1 MLNMSR
7 KETEVI
13 GAPCEYTKQDSSS
26 FDAAS
31 LRILDQLSLI
41 KGLVRDIHPASSLTR
56 ESRASGSNGDAH
68 FIATHV
74 LGQASTRGAVHTSL
88 ALNTDATHKSVSDQ
102 ILQWPVFEQLLS
114 SLQRFP
120 YIDFH
125 GTEAY
130 SYLDDLLTQSED
142 LSSRSPSGP
151 PWKSSALINIFTEK
165 VDVEKLVE
173 QFHQRVNIKNPILS
187 RQLASQYCQKFHEN
201 GLLFNLETCLVLLM
215 CALGAISMDYRSVIM
230 SQSPGNIPSLAPDL
244 ASLRLGHSY
253 LTAAE
258 KRLGAAISTVNTL
271 SIQCLCL
278 AGIFHMYSIQPMHA
292 LRMFHAAGISLQ
304 NLASTRARPA
314 GAPSQMYSSLFWTC
328 YKSEREILAEIP
340 INAPALR
347 EPGMPNVYP
356 QPPQAASIASNE
368 WAADEEDS
376 WYFLLSEIAL
386 RRITDQVTE
395 IVSKYIHAEIDLPGS
410 QSVQQLIPIVAEF
423 EQQAETFRE
432 NLPPAVKFPDVPEAA
447 STEWKQYSRGRY
459 YRLLE
464 LMHRP
469 FLFNAIHD
477 PGCSP
482 VVRSLAEKGLQN
494 ALRYIQHSHI
504 CHRHHGTWLQLRNEL
519 KEASLLL
526 AASKTTWLAMP
537 RGWEAGIAK
546 AQATFDHWSSEFPS
560 CRTYSNVFRKLAE
573 SSMTRH
579 GVDNPMTY
587 G

>member
-1 MLNMSR
+1 NTR
-7 KETEVI
+7 P
-13 GAPCEYTKQDSSS
+13 A
-26 FDAAS
+26 
-31 LRILDQLSLI
+31 LS
-41 KGLVRDIHPASSLTR
+41 H
-56 ESRASGSNGDAH
+56 
-68 FIATHV
+68 
-74 LGQASTRGAVHTSL
+74 RGT
-88 ALNTDATHKSVSDQ
+88 VSDQ

-120 YIDFH
+120 YSDFH

-130 SYLDDLLTQSED
+130 SYLDDLLTPSED
-142 LSSRSPSGP
+142 LSSRSSSGP
-151 PWKSSALINIFTEK
+151 PWKSFALISISTEK

-187 RQLASQYCQKFHEN
+187 RQLASEYCQNFHED

-215 CALGAISMDYRSVIM
+215 CALGAISMDYGSVIT
-230 SQSPGNIPSLAPDL
+230 SQSPGNNPSSAPDL
-244 ASLRLGHSY
+244 ANLRLGHSY
-253 LTAAE
+253 FTAAE

-292 LRMFHAAGISLQ
+292 LRVFHAAGISLQ
-304 NLASTRARPA
+304 NLSSTGARPA
-314 GAPSQMYSSLFWTC
+314 GEASQMYSSLFWTC

-395 IVSKYIHAEIDLPGS
+395 LVSKYIHAEIDLSGS
-410 QSVQQLIPIVAEF
+410 QSVQQLIPVVAEF

-447 STEWKQYSRGRY
+447 STEWQQYSRGRY

-469 FLFNAIHD
+469 FLFDALHD

-504 CHRHHGTWLQLRNEL
+504 CHRHHGTWLQLRNAL

-526 AASKTTWLAMP
+526 AASKTTWLSMP

-546 AQATFDHWSSEFPS
+546 AQATFDHWSWEFPS
-560 CRTYSNVFRKLAE
+560 CRTYSNVLQKLAE
-573 SSMTRH
+573 SSLADH

-587 G
+587 S

>member
-1 MLNMSR
+1 MNTRGHQKRILPRTGYPRRRALAACLICRER
-7 KETEVI
+7 KRKCDNLRPTCSSCQQI

-41 KGLVRDIHPASSLTR
+41 EGL
-56 ESRASGSNGDAH
+56 
-68 FIATHV
+68 
-74 LGQASTRGAVHTSL
+74 
-88 ALNTDATHKSVSDQ
+88 
-102 ILQWPVFEQLLS
+102 
-114 SLQRFP
+114 RFP

-130 SYLDDLLTQSED
+130 SYLDDLLTPSED
-142 LSSRSPSGP
+142 LSSRSSSGP
-151 PWKSSALINIFTEK
+151 PWKSFALISISTEK
-165 VDVEKLVE
+165 VNVEKLVE
-173 QFHQRVNIKNPILS
+173 QFHQRVNIKNPIL
-187 RQLASQYCQKFHEN
+187 
-201 GLLFNLETCLVLLM
+201 T
-215 CALGAISMDYRSVIM
+215 
-230 SQSPGNIPSLAPDL
+230 
-244 ASLRLGHSY
+244 
-253 LTAAE
+253 AE

-278 AGIFHMYSIQPMHA
+278 AGIFHMYSFQPMHA
-292 LRMFHAAGISLQ
+292 LRVFHAAGISLQ
-304 NLASTRARPA
+304 NLSSTGARPA
-314 GAPSQMYSSLFWTC
+314 GEASQMYSSLFWTC

-395 IVSKYIHAEIDLPGS
+395 MVSKYIHAEIDLSGS
-410 QSVQQLIPIVAEF
+410 QSVQQLIPVVAEF
-423 EQQAETFRE
+423 EQQAESFRE

-447 STEWKQYSRGRY
+447 STEWQQYSRGRY

-469 FLFNAIHD
+469 FLFDALHD

-494 ALRYIQHSHI
+494 ALRFGMH
-504 CHRHHGTWLQLRNEL
+504 
-519 KEASLLL
+519 
-526 AASKTTWLAMP
+526 
-537 RGWEAGIAK
+537 
-546 AQATFDHWSSEFPS
+546 
-560 CRTYSNVFRKLAE
+560 
-573 SSMTRH
+573 
-579 GVDNPMTY
+579 
-587 G
+587 

>member
-1 MLNMSR
+1 MFVMSTNWGSVPIHQTR
-7 KETEVI
+7 LIVIRRGITENTRP
-13 GAPCEYTKQDSSS
+13 A
-26 FDAAS
+26 
-31 LRILDQLSLI
+31 LS
-41 KGLVRDIHPASSLTR
+41 H
-56 ESRASGSNGDAH
+56 
-68 FIATHV
+68 
-74 LGQASTRGAVHTSL
+74 RGT
-88 ALNTDATHKSVSDQ
+88 VSDQ

-130 SYLDDLLTQSED
+130 SYLDDLTESED
-142 LSSRSPSGP
+142 LDPHSPSGP
-151 PWKSSALINIFTEK
+151 PWKSSAPINISTEK

-187 RQLASQYCQKFHEN
+187 RRLASEYCQKFHEN
-201 GLLFNLETCLVLLM
+201 GLLFNLDTCLVLLM
-215 CALGAISMDYRSVIM
+215 CALGAISMDYGSINT
-230 SQSPGNIPSLAPDL
+230 SQSPGNNPSSAPDL
-244 ASLRLGHSY
+244 ANLRLGHSY
-253 LTAAE
+253 FTAAE
-258 KRLGAAISTVNTL
+258 KRLGAAISTLNTL

-304 NLASTRARPA
+304 NLSSTGARPA
-314 GAPSQMYSSLFWTC
+314 GAASQMYSSLFWLC

-395 IVSKYIHAEIDLPGS
+395 IVSKYIHADIILPGS
-410 QSVQQLIPIVAEF
+410 QRIQQLIPIVAEF

-432 NLPPAVKFPDVPEAA
+432 NLPSAVKFPDVPEAA
-447 STEWKQYSRGRY
+447 STEWQQYSRGRY

-482 VVRSLAEKGLQN
+482 VVRSLAEIGLQN

-526 AASKTTWLAMP
+526 AASKTTWLTMP
-537 RGWEAGIAK
+537 RGWEAGIVK
-546 AQATFDHWSSEFPS
+546 AQATFDHWSWEFPS
-560 CRTYSNVFRKLAE
+560 CRTYANVLQKLAE
-573 SSMTRH
+573 SSMTGH
-579 GVDNPMTY
+579 GVDSPMPY